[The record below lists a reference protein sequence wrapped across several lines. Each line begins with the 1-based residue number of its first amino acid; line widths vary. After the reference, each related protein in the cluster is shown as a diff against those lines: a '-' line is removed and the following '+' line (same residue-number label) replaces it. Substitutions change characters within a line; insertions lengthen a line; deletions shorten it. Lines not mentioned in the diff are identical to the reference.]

1 MMSMTIIHEF
11 GKGTKMIDTEQPI
24 SPQISDDDI
33 ITPEQAEEIL
43 RPEVQQ
49 LQAEGWRIVSKPLY
63 GVRME
68 RGVETLD
75 MRVDLLGNIERETTL
90 TVWTSAFKGRLVAWM
105 LLIVS
110 LIGVLALASAI
121 GILD

>member
-1 MMSMTIIHEF
+1 MT
-11 GKGTKMIDTEQPI
+11 TDQPI
-24 SPQISDDDI
+24 PTTISDDDI
-33 ITPEQAEEIL
+33 VTPEQAEDIL

-49 LQAEGWRIVSKPLY
+49 LQDEGWRIVSKPLY

-105 LLIVS
+105 LLVVS
-110 LIGVLALASAI
+110 LLGVLALASAI

>member
-1 MMSMTIIHEF
+1 MT
-11 GKGTKMIDTEQPI
+11 DNAQPDM
-24 SPQISDDDI
+24 PQISDDDI
-33 ITPEQAEEIL
+33 VTPEQAEDIL
-43 RPEVQQ
+43 RPVVQD
-49 LQAEGWRIVSKPLY
+49 LQADGWRIVSKPLY

-75 MRVDLLGNIERETTL
+75 MRVDLLGNIERELKL

-110 LIGVLALASAI
+110 FIGVMVLATVL
-121 GILD
+121 GFLD